1 MPPDDDAL
9 TAALQEQEE
18 KKEAAKQATRAAVAE
33 LFKTGAKMTAMG
45 AGVLALLVLLA
56 VAGSA
61 WAFWRADTS
70 MICLMGLVWV
80 IGCLMAYLLLQEFA
94 GVGENLD
101 PLFRGFAEFNQ
112 TWEDEWSQWFGLR
125 KLMTEKRLRGLGDA
139 LTYVEG
145 ASEEIAE
152 WSEKFGQP
160 ILKLSRWLMKQLYR
174 WCFVAMGLASF
185 VARQAADLHLGKA
198 NAEIQKLYVVFGQLV
213 NERKVETVIS
223 AAIVALG
230 FALDLRRNLA
240 TRWGE
245 NRVTPPKKD
254 GKTVIPSRRAE
265 KSLLFLMSFE
275 MIRVLI
281 LLGCGLKGQTSLDA
295 AQTIFEV
302 PSKDQVGGI
311 SVLVPVLA
319 LSEERR
325 LAAYQLFEQF
335 GPETYWTLFALVPAV
350 LVGYRFARKLWG
362 ATFGSPVSPNENWSA
377 AVLLS
382 LWILLLSTTVA
393 YSSGDLEKRAKE
405 IYAAT
410 LAEPPEKAVIECEA
424 KARAAAGPD
433 LPQRLGACLTALAA
447 DWETETRRAITGLRE
462 VSTAGERQKW
472 ERTQAE
478 WEKNL
483 AAAIRRSPNDAV
495 ELRVRNWR
503 QRAMDMSRYENELRS
518 KRTQGK

>member
-9 TAALQEQEE
+9 TTALQEQEE
-18 KKEAAKQATRAAVAE
+18 KKEAAKQATRAAFAE
-33 LFKTGAKMTAMG
+33 LVKTGAKMTAMG
-45 AGVLALLVLLA
+45 AAVFVLLVLLG

-61 WAFWRADTS
+61 WAFWRGDAP
-70 MICLMGLVWV
+70 MICLMGLIWV
-80 IGCLMAYLLLQEFA
+80 TGCLMAYLLLQELA
-94 GVGENLD
+94 GVSENLD
-101 PLFRGFAEFNQ
+101 PLFQGFAEFNK

-125 KLMTEKRLRGLGDA
+125 KLMTEQRLRGLGDV

-145 ASEEIAE
+145 AGEEVAE
-152 WSEKFGQP
+152 WSEKYGQLL
-160 ILKLSRWLMKQLYR
+160 LKLSRWLMKQLYR
-174 WCFVAMGLASF
+174 WCFGAMGLASF
-185 VARQAADLHLGKA
+185 LARQTADLHLGKA
-198 NAEIQKLYVVFGQLV
+198 NAEIQKLYIVFGQLIS
-213 NERKVETVIS
+213 ERKIETAIS
-223 AAIVALG
+223 AAIVAVGL
-230 FALDLRRNLA
+230 ALDLRRNFA
-240 TRWGE
+240 TKWGE
-245 NRVTPPKKD
+245 NRVVPPTKD
-254 GKTVIPSRRAE
+254 GKAVVPSRRGE

-295 AQTIFEV
+295 AETIFEV

-335 GPETYWTLFALVPAV
+335 GPESYWTLFALVPAA
-350 LVGYRFARKLWG
+350 LVGYRFVRKVWG
-362 ATFGSPVSPNENWSA
+362 ATFGSPVVPNENWSA
-377 AVLLS
+377 AILLS

-447 DWETETRRAITGLRE
+447 DWETEARRAIAGLRE
-462 VSTAGERQKW
+462 VSTQGERQSW

-483 AAAIRRSPNDAV
+483 AAAIRKSPKDAV
-495 ELRVRNWR
+495 ELRVKNWR
-503 QRAMDMSRYENELRS
+503 QRATDLSRYEKELRS
-518 KRTQGK
+518 KRTQGR